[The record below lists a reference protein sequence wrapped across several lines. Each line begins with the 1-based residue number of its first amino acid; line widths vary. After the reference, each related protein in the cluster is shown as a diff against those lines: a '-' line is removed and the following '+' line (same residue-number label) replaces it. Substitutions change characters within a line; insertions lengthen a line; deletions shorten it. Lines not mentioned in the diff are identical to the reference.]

1 MFSDHRFIVA
11 VALAASIVQ
20 ATPPALAP
28 KPPARTWSDVM
39 YLGGAPGVRGKS
51 LKWDNRLTIGPD
63 RITFTGKDKIRFEI
77 ETTSVRRLEYT
88 GHKHASEGAAAAGFA
103 AAGLLGM
110 LAGSAIR
117 STDHYLG
124 LEYTLSDGTTAA
136 LLFRLHKDNQQQIID
151 AMHAAT
157 GIAK

>member
-20 ATPPALAP
+20 ATPPAL
-28 KPPARTWSDVM
+28 PARTWSDVM

-51 LKWDNRLTIGPD
+51 LKWDNKLTIGPD

-151 AMHAAT
+151 AIHAAT